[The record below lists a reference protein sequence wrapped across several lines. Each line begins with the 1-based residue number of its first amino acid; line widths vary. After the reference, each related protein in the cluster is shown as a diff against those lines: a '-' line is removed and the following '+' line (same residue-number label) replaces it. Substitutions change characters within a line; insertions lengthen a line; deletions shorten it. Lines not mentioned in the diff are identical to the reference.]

1 MPGTEIATSLTHE
14 KIVGKLLAMTK
25 VGWWR
30 GRKSNDGA
38 KRLERK

>member
-25 VGWWR
+25 VEVVAR
-30 GRKSNDGA
+30 EK
-38 KRLERK
+38 K